1 MPSAL
6 RTLEQE
12 RAKHAWECV
21 QQCLSQAFHQL
32 ETAIASEINSERRK
46 KLEERLK
53 NLQSEEGG
61 EKWKGRYGSTVRK
74 LPSYILTNGLGQTLA
89 FLKAKGKG
97 EPGDEH
103 EILYQH
109 LAEWLKR
116 QLNING
122 DLLGWLVSE
131 ATSQQYRLATMEALA
146 LLQWLKRFAEAELPK
161 GREE

>member
-1 MPSAL
+1 MPSVL

-21 QQCLSQAFHQL
+21 QQCLSQAIQQL
-32 ETAIASEINSERRK
+32 EMAITHETEPKRRED
-46 KLEERLK
+46 LEKRLR
-53 NLQSEEGG
+53 NLQSENGG
-61 EKWKGRYGSTVRK
+61 KEWKGKYGSVVRR

-109 LAEWLKR
+109 LANWLKK
-116 QLNING
+116 QLKVSS
-122 DLLGWLVSE
+122 DLLDWIVST
-131 ATSQQYRLATMEALA
+131 ANSQQYRLATMEALA

-161 GREE
+161 GGEE

>member
-12 RAKHAWECV
+12 RAKHAWDCV
-21 QQCLSQAFHQL
+21 QEVKDKPFAGDYR
-32 ETAIASEINSERRK
+32 TIAVK
-46 KLEERLK
+46 
-53 NLQSEEGG
+53 
-61 EKWKGRYGSTVRK
+61 V
-74 LPSYILTNGLGQTLA
+74 PSLIATNGLGQTLA

-97 EPGDEH
+97 EPGNEH
-103 EILYQH
+103 EVLYRH
-109 LAEWLKR
+109 LTDWVGRKVNAD
-116 QLNING
+116 G
-122 DLLGWLVSE
+122 DLLSWLVNT

>member
-12 RAKHAWECV
+12 RAKHAWDCV
-21 QQCLSQAFHQL
+21 QEVKDKPFAGNYR
-32 ETAIASEINSERRK
+32 TIAVK
-46 KLEERLK
+46 
-53 NLQSEEGG
+53 
-61 EKWKGRYGSTVRK
+61 V
-74 LPSYILTNGLGQTLA
+74 PSLIVTNGLGQTLA

-97 EPGDEH
+97 EPGNEH
-103 EILYQH
+103 EVLYRH
-109 LAEWLKR
+109 LTDWVGRKVHAD
-116 QLNING
+116 G
-122 DLLGWLVSE
+122 DLLSWLVNT

>member
-12 RAKHAWECV
+12 RAKHAWDCV
-21 QQCLSQAFHQL
+21 QEVKDKPFAGDYR
-32 ETAIASEINSERRK
+32 TIAVK
-46 KLEERLK
+46 
-53 NLQSEEGG
+53 
-61 EKWKGRYGSTVRK
+61 V
-74 LPSYILTNGLGQTLA
+74 PSLIVTNGLGQTLA

-97 EPGDEH
+97 EPGNEH
-103 EILYQH
+103 EVLYRH
-109 LAEWLKR
+109 LTDWVGRKVNAD
-116 QLNING
+116 G
-122 DLLGWLVSE
+122 DLLSWLVNT

>member
-1 MPSAL
+1 MPSTL

-12 RAKHAWECV
+12 RAKYAWECV
-21 QQCLSQAFHQL
+21 QQCLDHAIKQL
-32 ETAIASEINSERRK
+32 KMAIEKEQDQRRK
-46 KLEERLK
+46 NELAKRLQ
-53 NLQSEEGG
+53 NLQKSENE
-61 EKWKGRYGSTVRK
+61 WKGKYGSVVRR

-97 EPGDEH
+97 EPDSEH

-109 LAEWLKR
+109 LAGWLQK
-116 QLNING
+116 QLSING
-122 DLLGWLVSE
+122 DFLDWLVKT

-161 GREE
+161 GSEE

>member
-12 RAKHAWECV
+12 RAKHAWDCV
-21 QQCLSQAFHQL
+21 QEVKDKPFAGNYR
-32 ETAIASEINSERRK
+32 TIAVK
-46 KLEERLK
+46 
-53 NLQSEEGG
+53 
-61 EKWKGRYGSTVRK
+61 V
-74 LPSYILTNGLGQTLA
+74 PSLIVTNGLGQTLA

-97 EPGDEH
+97 DPGNEH
-103 EILYQH
+103 EVLYRH
-109 LAEWLKR
+109 LADWVGRKVHAD
-116 QLNING
+116 G
-122 DLLGWLVSE
+122 DLLSWLVNT